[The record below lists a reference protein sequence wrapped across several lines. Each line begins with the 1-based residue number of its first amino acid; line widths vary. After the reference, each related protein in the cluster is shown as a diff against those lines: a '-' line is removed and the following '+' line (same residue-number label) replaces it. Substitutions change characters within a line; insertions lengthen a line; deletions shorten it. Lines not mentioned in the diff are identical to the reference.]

1 MRYVPD
7 LICLKIIKIKN
18 FVIVN
23 ILEKPILNVILSCVY
38 RNYIYYSYFKQF
50 RIIKV
55 QSI

>member
-23 ILEKPILNVILSCVY
+23 ILEKPILNVILSCIGII
-38 RNYIYYSYFKQF
+38 YIAHILNNF
-50 RIIKV
+50 V
-55 QSI
+55 